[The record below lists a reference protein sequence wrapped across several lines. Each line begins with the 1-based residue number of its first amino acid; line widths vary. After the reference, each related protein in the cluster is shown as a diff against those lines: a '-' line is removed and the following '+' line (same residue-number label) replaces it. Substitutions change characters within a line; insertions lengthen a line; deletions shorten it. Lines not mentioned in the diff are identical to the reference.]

1 MSADGLHVTYLDS
14 SALAKLILRE
24 RETGALRR
32 FLLHRNVL
40 ASSAVARVEVLRAAR
55 RHGSLAVRRARN
67 VLAGVK
73 PLRIDDGLIDSASF
87 LDPLSMRTLDA
98 IHLAAAMAI
107 GDDLDVVITYD
118 AQMAAAAESLGLPV
132 EAPSWK

>member
-1 MSADGLHVTYLDS
+1 MGHVTYLDS

-32 FLLHRNVL
+32 FLLQRNVL
-40 ASSAVARVEVLRAAR
+40 ASSVVARVEVLRAAR
-55 RHGSLAVRRARN
+55 QHGSLAVRRARK

-73 PLRIDDGLIDSASF
+73 RLRTDDELIDSASF

-118 AQMAAAAESLGLPV
+118 ARMAAAAEGLGLPV
-132 EAPSWK
+132 AAPSWK